1 MPCTPISRA
10 DPDEVL
16 PLGELRRQ
24 LGVSQTSLS
33 AGLGTSQP
41 YVAQIERQTDMH
53 ISTLR
58 RYIEGLGGELHLV
71 VSLPGQTLEIDL
83 GRAPARLLH
92 NLSERENPPCP
103 RPANA

>member
-71 VSLPGQTLEIDL
+71 VSLPEQTLEVDL
-83 GRAPARLLH
+83 GRTPARLPHALTQQ
-92 NLSERENPPCP
+92 EKTPCP
-103 RPANA
+103 RPTSA